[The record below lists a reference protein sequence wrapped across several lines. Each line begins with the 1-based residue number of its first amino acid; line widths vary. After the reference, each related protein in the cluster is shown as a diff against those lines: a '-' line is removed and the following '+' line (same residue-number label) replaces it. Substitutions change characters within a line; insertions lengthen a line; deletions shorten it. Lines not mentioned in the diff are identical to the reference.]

1 MTSDEGRRRYLT
13 RLKNEEQ
20 ARDLLQQN
28 GDDNDVDV
36 VEDEVD
42 DIMREMGIAI
52 SE

>member
-1 MTSDEGRRRYLT
+1 MT